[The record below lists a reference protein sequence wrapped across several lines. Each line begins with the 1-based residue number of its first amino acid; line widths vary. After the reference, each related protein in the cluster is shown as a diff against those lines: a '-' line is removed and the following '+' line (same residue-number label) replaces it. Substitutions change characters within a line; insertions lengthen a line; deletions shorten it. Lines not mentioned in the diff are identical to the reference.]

1 MKRINIGAL
10 LGLEGPGRAMGVLS
24 AVVLVLAFASTA
36 AAQAGLTDPPPS
48 ADPPAA
54 PTPSPTPS
62 PDAPPAGKSATPT
75 PISTQAPDPSTEE
88 ATSTEAPSED
98 APETDT
104 TASETDAE
112 PTKRVDAVPEEGEG
126 ASSDRI
132 QYRDPLDIDQ
142 VSMKLKWSNFISGI
156 RGITHYSFFDNDLRF
171 RLGGRFQVDG
181 TLVAPSDQLE
191 AALGPMSDG
200 LDVRRF
206 RIFAEGIF
214 KQMYFRVEF
223 DFAADAGFKS
233 AYLEGRK
240 GGIEIWGK
248 LIGKFRYGLFQ
259 EPFSLEE
266 NMSAWD
272 TSFIEISMPINTIAP
287 GANLGAMVYDAS
299 RNRRFTWAFGVF
311 SWGQQQA
318 DNASVSLFS
327 LTGRVGF
334 QPIKYNNKKTKIH
347 VGLSFSSRSPTS
359 NKVRYEALP
368 EARFV
373 RPFADTGDVESNRN
387 TLLGLEAAWRNG
399 SSWAQVD
406 WIRAETET
414 AEGKAH
420 FGGYSLQAGHF
431 LTRYERPWDSLFA
444 VWGRVRPEQN
454 YHGGNPFKKAKGGL
468 WEVAAR
474 YSYVD
479 LDDGNVQGGVVRDVT
494 AGVNWYPDAT
504 SKIQFNW
511 IYSNVEDL
519 GHANIWVVQYGFA
532 VR

>member
-1 MKRINIGAL
+1 MGES
-10 LGLEGPGRAMGVLS
+10 LGTVNMGRAMGVLS
-24 AVVLVLAFASTA
+24 AVLLVLAFATTA
-36 AAQAGLTDPPPS
+36 AAQAGMNDPPTKVE
-48 ADPPAA
+48 PPAA
-54 PTPSPTPS
+54 PAPTPT
-62 PDAPPAGKSATPT
+62 ATTEP
-75 PISTQAPDPSTEE
+75 APD
-88 ATSTEAPSED
+88 D
-98 APETDT
+98 APE
-104 TASETDAE
+104 AEEE
-112 PTKRVDAVPEEGEG
+112 PTKREDTVPEEDEA

-171 RLGGRFQVDG
+171 RLGARFQVDG
-181 TLVAPSDQLE
+181 TLVAPSDKLE

-200 LDVRRF
+200 LDARRF

-299 RNRRFTWAFGVF
+299 RNRRFTWAFGLF
-311 SWGQQQA
+311 SWGQEQA

-347 VGLSFSSRSPTS
+347 VGMSFSSRSPTS
-359 NKVRYEALP
+359 NKVRYETRP

-399 SSWAQVD
+399 SRWAQAE

-414 AEGKAH
+414 TDRKAH
-420 FGGYSLQAGHF
+420 FGGYSLQAGYF
-431 LTRYERPWDSLFA
+431 LTGYRRPWDSLSG
-444 VWGRVRPEQN
+444 VWGRVLPPQN
-454 YHGGNPFKKAKGGL
+454 YRGGNPFKKKNGGL

-494 AGVNWYPDAT
+494 AGVNWYPNAT

-519 GHANIWVVQYGFA
+519 GHANIWVVRYQYA
-532 VR
+532 IK